1 MAILKLGFPVITPD
15 RKELLPAGTELTPE
29 TMAGLISQSK
39 DEPSEV
45 KPLLRY
51 GWVSEDIRRI
61 FSMAP
66 YAMLFSERRKTDELV
81 RLMEGV
87 ELPLSILKCLDYF
100 KLYDPYTYRH
110 VLVVFAL
117 SLLLAREFI
126 EDEQDLRQK
135 ALAATAHDFG
145 KVSVPLGVLQKSSP
159 LTVDERRH
167 LNHHT
172 VAGYVLLSYYFKDAE
187 NLAAKTARD
196 HHERR
201 DGSGYPSGNLFEDS
215 MVEIVAVCDVYDALI
230 SQRPYRP
237 TSFDNRT
244 ALEELTRMAEKGQ
257 FQKELVQAL
266 ISYNRKGHP
275 HYTTVTVSKK
285 KRGSSPADNLY
296 GVISE
301 IKSQQ

>member
-1 MAILKLGFPVITPD
+1 MTILSLQFPVITPD
-15 RKELLPAGTELTPE
+15 REELLPAGTELTPE
-29 TMAGLISQSK
+29 TMADLISRSA
-39 DEPSEV
+39 DEPFEV
-45 KPLLRY
+45 KPLMRY

-66 YAMLFSERRKTDELV
+66 YAMLFSERRKTDDLV

-100 KLYDPYTYRH
+100 KRYDPYTYRH

-126 EDEQDLRQK
+126 ENEQDLRQK

-167 LNHHT
+167 LDHHT
-172 VAGYVLLSYYFKDAE
+172 VAGYVLLSYYFRDAD

-201 DGSGYPSGNLFEDS
+201 DGSGYPSGRLFEDS

-244 ALEELTRMAEKGQ
+244 ALEEITRMAEKGQ
-257 FQKELVQAL
+257 FKKELVQAL

-275 HYTTVTVSKK
+275 HYATVTISQK
-285 KRGSSPADNLY
+285 KRGSTPADNLY
-296 GVISE
+296 GLISE
-301 IKSQQ
+301 KKG